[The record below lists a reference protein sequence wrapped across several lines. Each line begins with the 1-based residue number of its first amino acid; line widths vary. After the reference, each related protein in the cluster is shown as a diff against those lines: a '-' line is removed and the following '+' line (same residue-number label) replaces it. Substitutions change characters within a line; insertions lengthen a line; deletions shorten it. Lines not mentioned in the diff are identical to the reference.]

1 MKILFSSKMHDILGF
16 AAEEALRTGWKTAG
30 VDHLMLGLLRDRH
43 NNACKALLDSGID
56 LDDMKLRIDELVF
69 RDEPAAL
76 GEADSVHPTKA
87 AAETIKMSAYQAL
100 RFGSSTIRSAHLL
113 LAIIL
118 SRTTVSST
126 YLRQH
131 GIAYDGL
138 QEHMEK
144 QGMLHDFTEH
154 ASVVITEEIVG
165 AIGEQLTNLISS
177 SGLAS

>member
-1 MKILFSSKMHDILGF
+1 MNAMQNAFNAVGCILLLGSV
-16 AAEEALRTGWKTAG
+16 GAG
-30 VDHLMLGLLRDRH
+30 AYLLGLLRDRH

-154 ASVVITEEIVG
+154 APVVITEEIVG

>member
-87 AAETIKMSAYQAL
+87 GELHLPQTARNRVRRAS
-100 RFGSSTIRSAHLL
+100 GAHGKT
-113 LAIIL
+113 
-118 SRTTVSST
+118 R
-126 YLRQH
+126 
-131 GIAYDGL
+131 
-138 QEHMEK
+138 
-144 QGMLHDFTEH
+144 H
-154 ASVVITEEIVG
+154 AP
-165 AIGEQLTNLISS
+165 
-177 SGLAS
+177 